1 MTYESDALGLSG
13 APARLLR
20 DLVHETLGLHYED
33 SRLPQLLDRVSPLV
47 IRRGLTSLL
56 DYYYLLKYE
65 TGREEE
71 WARVTEALVVN
82 ETYFWREI
90 DQLQALVAEVVPD
103 LVRRL
108 HGRTLQIWAIP
119 CATGEEPLTLAML
132 LDNVGWFSRAP
143 IRIVASDA
151 SRAAIDRARAGIY
164 RERALRQLPPAFRER
179 YFTREDGAWRV
190 SVDLSRH
197 VTWQVENLVSPQT
210 VAAHAGASIVLCRNL
225 FIYFSA
231 EAMRK
236 VVGQLAEY
244 MASPAFLC
252 LGAAESLLRL
262 DTPFELRDI
271 GGSFFYVCDGTTN
284 RAAEPYSQAA
294 EQL

>member
-13 APARLLR
+13 ASARLLR

-108 HGRTLQIWAIP
+108 HGRTLQIWTIP

-132 LDNVGWFSRAP
+132 LDEVGWFSRAS

-151 SRAAIDRARAGIY
+151 SRGAIDRARAGTY
-164 RERALRQLPPAFRER
+164 RERALRHVPPAFRER

-190 SVDLSRH
+190 SDDLSRN

-284 RAAEPYSQAA
+284 RAAEAYSQAA
-294 EQL
+294 ERL

>member
-13 APARLLR
+13 ASARLLR

-65 TGREEE
+65 SGREEE

-108 HGRTLQIWAIP
+108 RGRTLQIWTIP

-132 LDNVGWFSRAP
+132 LDEVGWFSRAS

-151 SRAAIDRARAGIY
+151 SHAAIDRARAGTY
-164 RERALRQLPPAFRER
+164 RERALRNVPPAFRER

-190 SVDLSRH
+190 SDELSRN
-197 VTWQVENLVSPQT
+197 VTWQVENLVSPET

-294 EQL
+294 ERL

>member
-13 APARLLR
+13 AAVRLLR
-20 DLVHETLGLHYED
+20 DLVHETLGLYYD
-33 SRLPQLLDRVSPLV
+33 DTRIPDLLDRVSPLV

-65 TGREEE
+65 AGRDDE
-71 WARVTEALVVN
+71 WAHVTEALVVN
-82 ETYFWREI
+82 ETYFWREV
-90 DQLQALVAEVVPD
+90 DQLRSLVAEVVPA

-108 HGRTLQIWAIP
+108 NGRTLNVWAVP

-132 LDNVGWFSRAP
+132 LDEMGWFSRAP

-151 SRAAIDRARAGIY
+151 SRAAITHARTGAY
-164 RERALRQLPPAFRER
+164 RERTLRHVPAAFRDR
-179 YFTREDGAWRV
+179 YFSREDGAWRV
-190 SVDLSRH
+190 SDDLHRQ
-197 VTWQVENLVSPQT
+197 VTWLVENLVSPGT
-210 VAAHAGASIVLCRNL
+210 IAAHAGVSVVLCRNL
-225 FIYFSA
+225 FIYFSL
-231 EAMRK
+231 EVMQK
-236 VVGQLAEY
+236 VVSRLAEH

-252 LGAAESLLRL
+252 LGASESLLRL

-284 RAAEPYSQAA
+284 GAVETCAQAE
-294 EQL
+294 ERL

>member
-33 SRLPQLLDRVSPLV
+33 SRLAQLVDRVSPLV

-65 TGREEE
+65 SGREEE

-90 DQLQALVAEVVPD
+90 DQLQALVGEVVPE

-108 HGRTLQIWAIP
+108 HGRTLQIWTIP

-132 LDNVGWFSRAP
+132 LDVAGWFSRAS

-151 SRAAIDRARAGIY
+151 SRAAIDRARAGTY
-164 RERALRQLPPAFRER
+164 RERALRHVPPAFRER

-190 SVDLSRH
+190 SDDLSRK

-210 VAAHAGASIVLCRNL
+210 IAAHAGASIVLCRNL

-236 VVGQLAEY
+236 VVVQLAEY

-271 GGSFFYVCDGTTN
+271 GGSFFYVCDGTPN

-294 EQL
+294 ERL

>member
-13 APARLLR
+13 ASARLLR

-33 SRLPQLLDRVSPLV
+33 SRLAQLVDRVSPLV

-65 TGREEE
+65 SGREEE

-90 DQLQALVAEVVPD
+90 DQLQALVGEVVPE

-108 HGRTLQIWAIP
+108 HGRTLQIWTIP

-132 LDNVGWFSRAP
+132 LDVAGWFSRAS

-151 SRAAIDRARAGIY
+151 SRAAIDRARAGTY
-164 RERALRQLPPAFRER
+164 RERALRHVPPAFRER

-190 SVDLSRH
+190 SDDLSRN

-210 VAAHAGASIVLCRNL
+210 IAAHAGASIVLCRNL

-231 EAMRK
+231 ETMRK

-262 DTPFELRDI
+262 DTPFQLRDI

-294 EQL
+294 ERL